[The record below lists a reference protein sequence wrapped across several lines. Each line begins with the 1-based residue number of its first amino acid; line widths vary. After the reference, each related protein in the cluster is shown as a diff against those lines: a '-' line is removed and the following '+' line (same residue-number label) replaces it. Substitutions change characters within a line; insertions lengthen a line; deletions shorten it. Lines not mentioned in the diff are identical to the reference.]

1 MRKPNAAETLV
12 ALMVGAGMAL
22 RLINLGHLNFWGDE
36 SITALAV
43 QGILEHGYP
52 QFPSGMIYFRGLP
65 TLYLCALSALIWG
78 VNEWALRLPSVLFS
92 SGTIVLVYL
101 LGKRLFSTEA
111 GLLAAFVL
119 TFSYWDFEFARHARM
134 YSGFA
139 FVFLLTLYAMYRGV
153 VEGERFW
160 YRASLVCAALAI
172 FFHELGLTLAL
183 VYFALGIRAGWPQ
196 LTRLRLFGAALALM
210 ALAGL
215 HFSLVQYGFAIP
227 GKLHGQQ
234 EVLYPTNLISSFLD
248 KFYGLLPRQVFVDLW
263 PMALLLLLLVILART
278 RHIEAKVIFSGSWLL
293 PLAAFLAAYGQH
305 LTLAL
310 LLIAIYL
317 FFTGK
322 GLHGLREPEVKL
334 ALTLIAFMFG
344 FWMIHDWRLGLAGGI
359 TGAAAERLRALLKLQ
374 LGLPKLYFLGF
385 LYTFPKMSLLVLAGL
400 LWLFHSHRTSPGTAT
415 AYFVWLAFVV
425 PMLAT
430 GYIKTNWVEYRL
442 NFHLN
447 PLFVLIHASVF
458 LGMFTHLRGIWNS
471 AARWQVALTGLLAAL
486 AFVAVSEQIY
496 PPRLVAVLART
507 YGSPV
512 DPRSAPGSHFRI
524 MPDHAHAGEFVRRSK
539 QEGDVIIAMDWLAQ
553 SHYLGHIDF
562 WLRSDAFVPQ
572 TYRLRGNYFDIYT
585 GTQVVSN
592 LAELERVITEYAGRR
607 IWIITASPYTE
618 AKLHISSEIMDFL
631 RTRLQHVVFQGRDAK
646 SLVYLFA
653 PPSSR
658 PACAQEQLTQSSG
671 QPCAGTQLH

>member
-1 MRKPNAAETLV
+1 MRTPNAAESLV
-12 ALMVGAGMAL
+12 ALMVGAGLAL

-65 TLYLCALSALIWG
+65 TLYLCALSSLIWG

-101 LGKRLFSTEA
+101 LGKRLFSIQT
-111 GLLAAFVL
+111 GLLAAFLL

-160 YRASLVCAALAI
+160 YRASLVCAAIAI

-234 EVLYPTNLISSFLD
+234 EDLYPTNLISSFLD
-248 KFYGLLPRQVFVDLW
+248 KFYGLLPRQVFLDLW
-263 PMALLLLLLVILART
+263 PMALLLLLLIILAKT
-278 RHIEAKVIFSGSWLL
+278 RHIEAQVILSGSWLL
-293 PLAAFLAAYGQH
+293 PVAAFLAAYGQH

-317 FFTGK
+317 FFTGR

-334 ALTLIAFMFG
+334 ALSLIAVMFG
-344 FWMIHDWRLGLAGGI
+344 FWMIHDWRLGLEGGFTGTAG
-359 TGAAAERLRALLKLQ
+359 RLRALLKLQ
-374 LGLPKLYFLGF
+374 LGLPKLYFVGF

-400 LWLFHSHRTSPGTAT
+400 LWLFHMNRMPAGTAT
-415 AYFVWLAFVV
+415 AHFVCLAFVV

-447 PLFVLIHASVF
+447 PLFVLIHACVF
-458 LGMFTHLRGIWNS
+458 WGLFTHVRGIWTA
-471 AARWQVALTGLLAAL
+471 AARWQVALTGMLAAL

-496 PPRLVAVLART
+496 PPRLLKVLART

-572 TYRLRGNYFDIYT
+572 TYRRNGNYFDIYT
-585 GTQVVSN
+585 GTQVVAK
-592 LAELERVITEYAGRR
+592 LAELERVIAEYAGRR

-618 AKLHISSEIMDFL
+618 AELHISGEIMDFL
-631 RTRLQHVVFQGRDAK
+631 RARPQHVVFQGRDAK
-646 SLVYLFA
+646 SLVYLFG
-653 PPSSR
+653 PPSCL
-658 PACAQEQLTQSSG
+658 PAHPQEKLTRVCPP
-671 QPCAGTQLH
+671 PCASTQLH